1 MGVPVLASKLPAL
14 TTIAGD
20 QANAILQ
27 GTITATATAALGPFA
42 VFGDFNFAV
51 WGTTG
56 ATTKLQ
62 KTFDGG
68 TTYIDALMNTGSV
81 AVVVGAGAIQL
92 RETERGVAYI
102 ANCTTFGSGTLTL
115 RFSATGGNAQTQG

>member
-1 MGVPVLASKLPAL
+1 MGIPVPSSKLPAL
-14 TTIAGD
+14 TVIAGD

-27 GTITATATAALGPFA
+27 GTITATATAALGPFQ
-42 VFGDFNFAV
+42 VFGDFNFAA

-68 TTYIDALMNTGSV
+68 TTYIDALLNTGSV
-81 AVVVGAGAIQL
+81 VSVVGAGAIQL
-92 RETERGVAYI
+92 HESERGVSYI
-102 ANCTTFGSGTLTL
+102 ANCTTFGAGTLTL
-115 RFSATGGNAQTQG
+115 RFSASGQNAQTQG